1 MAALLI
7 KSQAFAELDHVL
19 LVRYFAS
26 LAMVVNQFS
35 GTLSVG
41 CQRRLLPD
49 RLAKGFVYKFRGQVL
64 HYVLDHISG
73 LVLIHQME
81 SPPLISAITG
91 SRAIS
96 ERIDMYS
103 EQAAHFR

>member
-26 LAMVVNQFS
+26 LAMVVNQIS
-35 GTLSVG
+35 GLLSMG
-41 CQRRLLPD
+41 CQRRLLPG
-49 RLAKGFVYKFRGQVL
+49 RLAKGFVYKLRGQVL
-64 HYVLDHISG
+64 NYVLDHVSG
-73 LVLIHQME
+73 LILIHQMKG
-81 SPPLISAITG
+81 PPLSSSIIG
-91 SRAIS
+91 SRTIS
-96 ERIDMYS
+96 ERVNMHS